1 MRTYARV
8 RNADGTKKW
17 IVISTSPTG
26 DNSMCWLVTLCQV
39 LLLNRNESPF
49 FADYGIAAEQSV
61 QTQTAPDYDIART
74 QRQFAPYFASLVIA
88 RANTNPPTYNITVIT
103 LQGTVINFSLPI
115 TAAPPNQIPY

>member
-17 IVISTSPTG
+17 IVVQTTPNG
-26 DNSMCWLVTLCQV
+26 DNSMVMFVTLCQV

-88 RANTNPPTYNITVIT
+88 RANTNPPSYNITVIT
-103 LQGTVINFSLPI
+103 LQGTVINFNLPV